1 MRIVRS
7 TDRRAMARLFSRDTP
22 AARRVVTQAGRIVA
36 DVRRGGDRALAA
48 WMARLD
54 GVRPPFRVPAPAV
67 DAGWARTPPGV
78 RAAIRSA
85 AKAIR
90 RVAEEQLP
98 RPFRIETEKGVRIE
112 QRTTPFA
119 RVGCYVPGGR
129 YPLTS
134 TLLMTAIPAA
144 VAGVRDI
151 TVACPNPTA
160 TVLAAAREAGVTRV
174 IRIGG
179 AQAIAALAFGTETIC
194 RVDKIVGPGNAWVAA
209 AKSLV
214 ASACSI
220 DLPAGPSEIVICT
233 DDGEADWIASD
244 LVAQAEH
251 DPDARAVLVTTSAPC
266 AAAVAGAVRARIRAG
281 SPAATSLKRHGV
293 AVVVRSRTEAVDL
306 VNRLAP
312 EHVVCDAPYDASSF
326 STAGTIF
333 VGRWSAQAAGDY
345 VTGSNH
351 VLPTGGAARWRGGLS
366 AADFVRTFT
375 VQTVTASGLRAIGP
389 AAITL
394 AAAEGLEAHAA
405 SIRIRLRA
413 SKSRTFRVR
422 R

>member
-7 TDRRAMARLFSRDTP
+7 TDRSAMARLFARDTERSRQVARQ
-22 AARRVVTQAGRIVA
+22 AARIVA
-36 DVRRGGDRALAA
+36 DVRRGGDRALAR

-54 GVRPPFRVPAPAV
+54 GLEPPFTVATRELE
-67 DAGWARTPPGV
+67 AGWARTPPGV

-85 AKAIR
+85 ARSIR
-90 RVAEEQLP
+90 RVAERQLP

-112 QRTTPFA
+112 QRAAPFA

-129 YPLTS
+129 YPLPS
-134 TLLMTAIPAA
+134 TLLMTAVPAA

-151 TVACPNPTA
+151 TVASPNPTPA
-160 TVLAAAREAGVTRV
+160 VLAAAREAGVTRV

-179 AQAIAALAFGTETIC
+179 AQAIAALAFGTETIS
-194 RVDKIVGPGNAWVAA
+194 RVDKIAGPGNAWVAA

-214 ASACSI
+214 ASACGT
-220 DLPAGPSEIVICT
+220 DLPAGPSEIVICA
-233 DDGEADWIASD
+233 DQGRADWIALD

-251 DPDARAVLVTTSAPC
+251 DPDARAVLVTTSARF
-266 AAAVAGAVRARIRAG
+266 ARAIVGAVHVRVRLAGPARA
-281 SPAATSLKRHGV
+281 SLDRHGV
-293 AVVVRSRTEAVDL
+293 AVLARSRAEAVDI

-312 EHVVCDAPYDASSF
+312 EHVVCDAPFDASSF
-326 STAGTIF
+326 TTAGTIF

-375 VQTVTASGLRAIGP
+375 VQTVTARGLRAIGP
-389 AAITL
+389 AAIAL
-394 AAAEGLEAHAA
+394 ATAEGLEEHAE

-413 SKSRTFRVR
+413 S
-422 R
+422 